1 MTSSSMLLE
10 GKTSGWRA
18 ECASVHFSCLHFSH
32 LQEVLQHTDILGAAQ
47 HWSTSEPGCY
57 ARSISAEACFCASSS
72 FPAMMR
78 PEITAI
84 LFCTAYAKWQ
94 LLLSDTHAQKPLRRQ
109 VRDWPRHA
117 PSPPLPPPV
126 RATAQSRIALD
137 TVERDCSAADML
149 LAPGKTSNVG
159 EDEKSPIRLYGL
171 ATQLPN
177 TKLSNGLQ
185 HDVILPMLAP
195 LSTLMSFDAHGVP
208 LWPQTGRRAGLVY
221 RTRCR
226 LGHCNHSSEVRPATC
241 AGLLEGDAGPNVTP
255 TLRLAAGR
263 ESRDSLL
270 RRGAGSP
277 SSSFCT
283 MVRLH
288 DTAGHRLSDE
298 RYATAATQL

>member
-1 MTSSSMLLE
+1 
-10 GKTSGWRA
+10 
-18 ECASVHFSCLHFSH
+18 
-32 LQEVLQHTDILGAAQ
+32 
-47 HWSTSEPGCY
+47 
-57 ARSISAEACFCASSS
+57 
-72 FPAMMR
+72 
-78 PEITAI
+78 
-84 LFCTAYAKWQ
+84 
-94 LLLSDTHAQKPLRRQ
+94 
-109 VRDWPRHA
+109 
-117 PSPPLPPPV
+117 
-126 RATAQSRIALD
+126 
-137 TVERDCSAADML
+137 ML

-177 TKLSNGLQ
+177 AKLSNGLQ
-185 HDVILPMLAP
+185 HDVILPILAP

-241 AGLLEGDAGPNVTP
+241 AGLLEGDAGPNMSPTP
-255 TLRLAAGR
+255 RLAVGC

-270 RRGAGSP
+270 WRGAGSP

-298 RYATAATQL
+298 RYAAAATQL

>member
-1 MTSSSMLLE
+1 MLKSRFADKYVT
-10 GKTSGWRA
+10 G
-18 ECASVHFSCLHFSH
+18 H
-32 LQEVLQHTDILGAAQ
+32 
-47 HWSTSEPGCY
+47 
-57 ARSISAEACFCASSS
+57 
-72 FPAMMR
+72 
-78 PEITAI
+78 
-84 LFCTAYAKWQ
+84 
-94 LLLSDTHAQKPLRRQ
+94 DT
-109 VRDWPRHA
+109 
-117 PSPPLPPPV
+117 PPPPPV

-185 HDVILPMLAP
+185 HDAILPMLAP

-241 AGLLEGDAGPNVTP
+241 AGLLEGDAGPNMSPTP
-255 TLRLAAGR
+255 CLAAGC

-270 RRGAGSP
+270 RRGAGSVRP
-277 SSSFCT
+277 LAVSALWYGSTTRLGTDFLMSDMTQSF
-283 MVRLH
+283 
-288 DTAGHRLSDE
+288 TAFTG
-298 RYATAATQL
+298 